1 VKVWEFVSIKSMR
14 GLSVMWGGDRV
25 RGEWSFFVKAPDF
38 SRKDAMACM
47 LSLVSRRLGRYSVC
61 MLGIG

>member
-1 VKVWEFVSIKSMR
+1 MR